1 MRLVRPPSSE
11 TCGRV
16 DWKSKNSSASMSAK
30 RSASQ
35 RRERYS
41 AASDAPCA
49 PSFQPRNAATRTGDS
64 SSGSSVM
71 RSASAITSVYGRN
84 RPDRAPQQRHERDH
98 RGPDRGRKRDVDQ
111 HEPPR
116 QAGPVLDLADRHL
129 RRENGEH
136 DERRAEHAGPATA
149 LRVEVG
155 EERRERAA
163 EDGSRTHVQVDRR
176 LERAEAAY
184 RLASGMRPG
193 GRDER
198 PADDE
203 REAGRDQHEADT
215 SDNVGNERLG
225 RTGKPQRL
233 DRDDDPGAE

>member
-98 RGPDRGRKRDVDQ
+98 RGPDRGRKRDVEQ

-116 QAGPVLDLADRHL
+116 QARPELDLADRNLL
-129 RRENGEH
+129 RQNGKH
-136 DERRAEHAGPATA
+136 DDLRQEHARPETA
-149 LRVEVG
+149 LDGEVG
-155 EERRERAA
+155 KE
-163 EDGSRTHVQVDRR
+163 S
-176 LERAEAAY
+176 
-184 RLASGMRPG
+184 
-193 GRDER
+193 DE
-198 PADDE
+198 
-203 REAGRDQHEADT
+203 
-215 SDNVGNERLG
+215 
-225 RTGKPQRL
+225 
-233 DRDDDPGAE
+233 